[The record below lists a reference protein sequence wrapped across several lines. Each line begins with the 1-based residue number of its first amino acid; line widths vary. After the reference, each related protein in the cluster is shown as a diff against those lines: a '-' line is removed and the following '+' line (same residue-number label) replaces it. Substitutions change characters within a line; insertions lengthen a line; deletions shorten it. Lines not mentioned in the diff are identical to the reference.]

1 MLAYIVRKLLLNI
14 PIVLGIVVITFLLF
28 GVVARDPARAYA
40 GKQKSDQQLAAIRH
54 QMGLDKPKWINPA
67 AAARTWR
74 PPEPVPAAPNTPMA
88 STPRRF
94 GKAVYAFLDTQFF
107 DVLFFR
113 FPQSMRYQESVWA
126 LMARKGPVS
135 LAVQLPIFIIELGIQ
150 LAIALYAASRRGK
163 AVDYLVTVISVLG
176 MSVPVLSLYLG
187 VQWLF
192 GDKLHLFPVAGWNQ
206 GFFYALHF
214 AALPIIA
221 SVIAGVGGGAR
232 FYRTVVLEEINTD
245 YVRTARAKG
254 VRGSEILL
262 THVFRNVLI
271 PVVTNTVIVLPFL
284 LTGALILESLF
295 QIPGMGGL
303 LVEAIH
309 TQDRPVVMSFVYMT
323 ALAYCLMLVVTD
335 IAYAVVDPRVRLQ

>member
-1 MLAYIVRKLLLNI
+1 MLAYIVRKLLLTI

-40 GKQKSDQQLAAIRH
+40 GKQKSEQQLQAIRH

-67 AAARTWR
+67 AAADAWR
-74 PPEPVPAAPNTPMA
+74 PVVLTDQNTR
-88 STPRRF
+88 TRF
-94 GKAVYAFLDTQFF
+94 AHAVQGFFNSQFF

-113 FPQSMRYQESVWA
+113 FPPSMRYQESVWA

-150 LAIALYAASRRGK
+150 LVIALYTASRRGK
-163 AVDYLVTVISVLG
+163 PIDYLITFLSVLG

-187 VQWLF
+187 VQWLL
-192 GDKLHLFPVAGWNQ
+192 GDKLHMFPVAGWNQ

-271 PVVTNTVIVLPFL
+271 PVVTNTVIALPFL

-309 TQDRPVVMSFVYMT
+309 TQDRPVVMSFVYVT

-335 IAYAVVDPRVRLQ
+335 VAYTMVDPRVRLQ

>member
-1 MLAYIVRKLLLNI
+1 MLVYIARKLLLTI
-14 PIVLGIVVITFLLF
+14 PIVLGIVVITFFLF

-40 GKQKSDQQLAAIRH
+40 GKQKSEQQLEAIRH

-67 AAARTWR
+67 AAAAAWR
-74 PPEPVPAAPNTPMA
+74 PVVPTDAG
-88 STPRRF
+88 SVSRF
-94 GKAVYAFLDTQFF
+94 GHAIEGFFDTQFF
-107 DVLFFR
+107 DMLFFR
-113 FPQSMRYQESVWA
+113 FRPSMRYQETVWA

-135 LAVQLPIFIIELGIQ
+135 LAVQFPIFIIELGIQ
-150 LAIALYAASRRGK
+150 LVIALYTASRRGK
-163 AVDYLVTVISVLG
+163 AIDYGITFLSVLG

-187 VQWLF
+187 VQWLM
-192 GDKLHLFPVAGWNQ
+192 GDKLHMFPVAGWNQ

-254 VRGSEILL
+254 VRGSDVLL

-271 PVVTNTVIVLPFL
+271 PVVTNTVIALPLL

-309 TQDRPVVMSFVYMT
+309 TQDRPVVMSFVYVT

-335 IAYAVVDPRVRLQ
+335 IAYTVVDPRVRLE

>member
-1 MLAYIVRKLLLNI
+1 MLAYIVRKLLLTI

-40 GKQKSDQQLAAIRH
+40 GKQKSEQQLQAIRH

-67 AAARTWR
+67 AAADGWR
-74 PPEPVPAAPNTPMA
+74 PVVLTDQNTR
-88 STPRRF
+88 TRF
-94 GKAVYAFLDTQFF
+94 AHAVQGFFNSQFF

-113 FPQSMRYQESVWA
+113 FPPSMRYQESVWA

-150 LAIALYAASRRGK
+150 LVIALYTASRRGK
-163 AVDYLVTVISVLG
+163 PIDYLITFLSVLG

-187 VQWLF
+187 VQWLL
-192 GDKLHLFPVAGWNQ
+192 GDKLHMFPVAGWNQ

-271 PVVTNTVIVLPFL
+271 PVVTNTVIALPFL

-309 TQDRPVVMSFVYMT
+309 TQDRPVVMSFVYVT

-335 IAYAVVDPRVRLQ
+335 VAYTMVDPRVRLQ

>member
-1 MLAYIVRKLLLNI
+1 MLAYIVRKLLLTI
-14 PIVLGIVVITFLLF
+14 PIVLGIVFITFLLF
-28 GVVARDPARAYA
+28 GVVARDPARAQA
-40 GKQKSDQQLAAIRH
+40 GKFKSEQQLEAIRH
-54 QMGLDKPKWINPA
+54 LLGTDKPKWVDPTGA
-67 AAARTWR
+67 AAAWR
-74 PPEPVPAAPNTPMA
+74 AEGQTGTPAPLGHRLGAATA
-88 STPRRF
+88 RF
-94 GKAVYAFLDTQFF
+94 FDTQFF
-107 DVLFFR
+107 DVLLFR
-113 FPQSMRYQESVWA
+113 FPLSTRYQESVWT

-150 LAIALYAASRRGK
+150 LAIALYTASRRGK
-163 AVDYLVTVISVLG
+163 GVDYAITFLSVLG
-176 MSVPVLSLYLG
+176 MSVPALSLYLG
-187 VQWLF
+187 VQWML
-192 GDKLHLFPVAGWNQ
+192 GDWLHLFPVAGWNQ

-221 SVIAGVGGGAR
+221 SIIAGVGGGAR

-254 VRGSEILL
+254 VGGGEILV

-271 PVVTNTVIVLPFL
+271 PVVTNTIIVLPFL

-309 TQDRPVVMSFVYMT
+309 TQDRPVVMSFVYVT

-335 IAYAVVDPRVRLQ
+335 VVYTMVDPRVRLD